1 MMFSDE
7 VTGYFKNE
15 PVQILRVDTTYEYYY
30 VIKGSNEI
38 FMSGNDIEGKD
49 ISTLDNDSIIYKEK
63 VDSLEQ
69 FETIVEVICPF
80 CID

>member
-7 VTGYFKNE
+7 VIGYIKNE
-15 PVQILRVDTTYEYYY
+15 PVQILRVDTTYEYFY

-38 FMSGNDIEGKD
+38 FMSGSDIEGKD

-69 FETIVEVICPF
+69 FETIVEVVCPF